1 MRIKALCL
9 AARARV
15 EEKLSE
21 RLGQDRLQLWH
32 NFLNVRRG
40 HVNPERGLVCP
51 PLERQETSGFSDNFH

>member
-1 MRIKALCL
+1 MRIKVLCL

-40 HVNPERGLVCP
+40 YVSPERGFVCS